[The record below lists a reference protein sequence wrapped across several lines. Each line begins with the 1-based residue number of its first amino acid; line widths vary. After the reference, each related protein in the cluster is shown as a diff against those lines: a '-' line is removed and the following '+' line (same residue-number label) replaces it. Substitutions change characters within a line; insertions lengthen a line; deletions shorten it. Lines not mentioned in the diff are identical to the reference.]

1 MMQTEFELSE
11 IRYRWM
17 SIEEMEQSQEI
28 MDKNDDIVAFIKKNI
43 E

>member
-28 MDKNDDIVAFIKKNI
+28 MDKNDDIIAFIKKNI
-43 E
+43 Q